1 MLKKPLRC
9 HIYSGYIPVRRNMIA
24 PNWSPISIGS
34 LDLETISK
42 SLNFTSNWK
51 DCDNT
56 CDHN

>member
-34 LDLETISK
+34 LDLEKISE
-42 SLNFTSNWK
+42 SLNFTTDWK
-51 DCDNT
+51 DCDDT
-56 CDHN
+56 